1 MMHMPFHAM
10 LLHSPIQPQLSTSG
24 SKSRRSQKQ
33 KIEWGSCQQPLLWP
47 GEGGLIDQGVA
58 CRPTTHTGALKQ
70 EMSISCS
77 STQSKEVKSTGLCPA
92 NKIIAPAIYQ
102 LIFLRYYQH
111 PLIISSILWK
121 NRNCTRGYFSFLG
134 KEGENRRGSLK
145 GQVLSGLAQ
154 SPGKTLRTRTE
165 RPQEVR
171 PIPKEFCVFKIQ
183 GFQRSWT
190 KQIGQNNR

>member
-1 MMHMPFHAM
+1 MPCFCI
-10 LLHSPIQPQLSTSG
+10 LLSNPNCPQVAR
-24 SKSRRSQKQ
+24 KVEDHRSRRLNGAHVSSHYS
-33 KIEWGSCQQPLLWP
+33 GL
-47 GEGGLIDQGVA
+47 GRGGLIDQGVA

-190 KQIGQNNR
+190 K